1 MGRAER
7 TILQEAQPMDDP
19 SGLKFT
25 DPMGMA
31 PGRFCTLINIGHT
44 PEFFA
49 FDFRTVTPEG
59 EACLLGRYFLT
70 PQHAKRLMYTLTE
83 HIAGF
88 EGEFGV
94 INPAEVPSD
103 EPAIN

>member
-1 MGRAER
+1 MA
-7 TILQEAQPMDDP
+7 DP
-19 SGLKFT
+19 NTLKFT
-25 DPMGMA
+25 DPLGQA
-31 PGRFCTLINIGHT
+31 PGRFCTLIHIGHT

-49 FDFRTVTPEG
+49 LDFRSVTPEG

-88 EGEFGV
+88 EKEYGV
-94 INPAEVPSD
+94 VNPGPPPPAE
-103 EPAIN
+103 EPGSN